1 MGGGLTPDH
10 FPKLV
15 FSKSAD
21 KWGWGSFEGHLGDG
35 HTSVLPQ
42 DVARNSVES

>member
-21 KWGWGSFEGHLGDG
+21 KWGWGSFEGRLG
-35 HTSVLPQ
+35 
-42 DVARNSVES
+42 